1 MFDLLRLTRPV
12 NLVIIAL
19 TMVAIRYGVVA
30 GNLERGLSHLMT
42 EIGGDIQRADL
53 LVPAGYGPQLQ
64 PIHFW
69 LLVFSTVLIAA
80 AGNIIND
87 YFDTRI
93 DRINKPDE
101 VIVGRTVKRRV
112 AMTAHMLLSGMGLV
126 IGAFVA
132 WRSGLLKLTWIPLF
146 SIAALWLYSTN
157 LKRSLVIGNVL
168 VATLTALVPLSVG
181 LYEIPLLAK
190 LFADPVVIAAG
201 GEAYQMEAG
210 FIIELWWW
218 VLGFAGFAFL
228 SSLVR
233 ELQKDMADVKGD
245 AAVGCRTVPIVWG
258 MRRAKALALFDM
270 GMIIAGLMTIR
281 FLFLHDQL
289 SYWYI
294 GVGITAPLLLSAGS
308 TYNAVSRIEHKR
320 AGNLMKLAMVLAVG
334 FAFLIRYLP

>member
-1 MFDLLRLTRPV
+1 MATSSERTSWSLRIWSTTR
-12 NLVIIAL
+12 
-19 TMVAIRYGVVA
+19 
-30 GNLERGLSHLMT
+30 
-42 EIGGDIQRADL
+42 
-53 LVPAGYGPQLQ
+53 

-69 LLVFSTVLIAA
+69 LLVFSTGSIAA

>member
-1 MFDLLRLTRPV
+1 
-12 NLVIIAL
+12 
-19 TMVAIRYGVVA
+19 
-30 GNLERGLSHLMT
+30 
-42 EIGGDIQRADL
+42 
-53 LVPAGYGPQLQ
+53 
-64 PIHFW
+64 
-69 LLVFSTVLIAA
+69 
-80 AGNIIND
+80 
-87 YFDTRI
+87 
-93 DRINKPDE
+93 
-101 VIVGRTVKRRV
+101 
-112 AMTAHMLLSGMGLV
+112 MTAHMLLSGMGLV